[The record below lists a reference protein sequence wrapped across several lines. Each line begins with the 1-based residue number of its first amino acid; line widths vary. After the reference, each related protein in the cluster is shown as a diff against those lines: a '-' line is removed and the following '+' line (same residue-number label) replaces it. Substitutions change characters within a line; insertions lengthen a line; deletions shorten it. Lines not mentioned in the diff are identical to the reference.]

1 MNISA
6 LNKKRIAGCAV
17 FFVLLVL
24 LVMAAVAYWPTSRN
38 RMCHSVA
45 VMECRSY
52 YTVHVGG
59 KPLFCFRGLTADTL
73 FDQVDTAAVEASSV
87 TYSPA
92 CWAIGS
98 TWVSSCKGRLI
109 THVLAKGDSVR
120 SLASKLAQ
128 HIVERQTEELQKE
141 EKALKHKASELKYY
155 LTVHSVQDEGFNAV
169 SKYAVKVNH
178 EKDSV
183 THLLERLRHIS
194 QHARLTVSYTTDF
207 TLLTR
212 NVKGKLQRIPCR
224 QLSVCDGNGFVMV
237 QTQDKATPD
246 DATPQHFHKW
256 LAWSGKADDLVFV
269 PGFAGMGSA
278 GFDVRTATARITPGH
293 MLTDSRHNIPS
304 LLAPDGSPVFSHQ
317 GCFLGLTC
325 QGRVVSPRQI
335 KTLFEM
341 EK

>member
-1 MNISA
+1 M
-6 LNKKRIAGCAV
+6 
-17 FFVLLVL
+17 
-24 LVMAAVAYWPTSRN
+24 
-38 RMCHSVA
+38 
-45 VMECRSY
+45 
-52 YTVHVGG
+52 
-59 KPLFCFRGLTADTL
+59 
-73 FDQVDTAAVEASSV
+73 
-87 TYSPA
+87 
-92 CWAIGS
+92 
-98 TWVSSCKGRLI
+98 
-109 THVLAKGDSVR
+109 
-120 SLASKLAQ
+120 
-128 HIVERQTEELQKE
+128 
-141 EKALKHKASELKYY
+141 
-155 LTVHSVQDEGFNAV
+155 

-207 TLLTR
+207 TLLIR
-212 NVKGKLQRIPCR
+212 NGKGKLQRIPCR

-246 DATPQHFHKW
+246 DATSQHFHKW

-293 MLTDSRHNIPS
+293 MLTDSRHHSQQHCCALAYNLIRHNSPS

-335 KTLFEM
+335 KTLFEK